1 MEKSMNRNAKIFAGA
16 AVVLALG
23 SAAAVAHRHGGWH
36 HKGPHGWGGPHL
48 MGMGPLCRGDVAEK
62 ADLMMVRLEY
72 RVKLTDAQ
80 KPAFEELRTAARSA
94 AQKIAAACPPKPEPA
109 AEADKAKDGKP
120 PRKEITA
127 RLAETEAQLT
137 AALEGLKIVR
147 PAAEKLYAT
156 LDDAQKKAVSEL
168 GMGKRGKWGRH
179 HHRHEGRGPGP
190 GAWDDDRRGPDR
202 GPAPDGA
209 PDDGTPEREGD
220 L

>member
-1 MEKSMNRNAKIFAGA
+1 VS
-16 AVVLALG
+16 
-23 SAAAVAHRHGGWH
+23 
-36 HKGPHGWGGPHL
+36 
-48 MGMGPLCRGDVAEK
+48 EK

-72 RVKLTDAQ
+72 RVKPTEAQ
-80 KPAFEELRTAARSA
+80 KPAFEDLRTAARSA
-94 AQKIAAACPPKPEPA
+94 AQKIAAACPAKPDPA
-109 AEADKAKDGKP
+109 AEADKGKDGKP

-156 LDDAQKKAVSEL
+156 LDDAQKKAVAEM

-179 HHRHEGRGPGP
+179 HHRGEGRGPGP
-190 GAWDDDRRGPDR
+190 GGWDDDRRGPDR

-209 PDDGTPEREGD
+209 PDDGTPERQGD